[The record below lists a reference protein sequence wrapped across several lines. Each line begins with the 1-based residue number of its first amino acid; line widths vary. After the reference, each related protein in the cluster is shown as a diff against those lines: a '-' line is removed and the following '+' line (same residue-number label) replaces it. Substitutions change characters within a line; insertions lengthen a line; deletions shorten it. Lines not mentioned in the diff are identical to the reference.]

1 MSSAFVPLRVFFGH
15 QLFARGVPSQ
25 VSPPVQSRF
34 LAQAKLTARERR
46 RAVEQARTNT
56 HRDIKREI
64 ENRTEQLVSTVVSVP
79 GFVRERCCLTPR
91 MARVKVFLEKDN
103 LTDVSLFR
111 GRVRSGLVRL
121 FPELEQRGLL
131 RISDGFDLKVGGGD
145 VVKDSTDLRRGLEK
159 CENVG
164 SAIFVEVIPHNTPPP
179 KPPLSKRMQDIIDK
193 ARTAMSDRS
202 TKLHMISFYKFV
214 DIERPDIVSELL
226 QKTWCKM
233 GIKGRVYVAKEGVNA
248 QLAVPEVVLQD
259 FYDAMEGSWTERGES
274 LVPSEVV
281 GVFLNTDNVVHHSE
295 QPFEKLSVRPRDK
308 VLADGFEKPLDWNKA
323 GKEVPV
329 DEWHRLLMEESD
341 DVVVLDCRNSY
352 ESDVGHFEGAE
363 PLNTQTFRESWD
375 RLEERLRHEDRGK
388 KILTYCTGGI
398 RCVKVNAFLEQK
410 MGFTN
415 TGRLEGGIVSY
426 ARKLKEDGRLEE
438 SAFKGVNH
446 VFDGR
451 MGEVITEDLL
461 TRCINCG
468 QPCNLQ
474 TDCANLSCPRPFGQ
488 RMFVQCEDCAT
499 TMKGACSENCWQAV
513 GSSGV
518 LPEHTVTE
526 AKDPSDKKFV
536 RETSKNDQYADAFS
550 APERPLLRE
559 LREVTEKCFENRA
572 HMVSSHMQASLLR
585 MLVEITGGSRVLEI
599 GTFTG
604 YATIAMAA
612 GLPADG
618 TVVTCELDDSVC
630 EVAEQFFAKDLDHG
644 HKIRLYKGRAMETL
658 TSLAKQQ
665 IPAFDVVF
673 IDADKGGYKDYMDF
687 LLDNNLIRRG
697 GILIFDNVLFR
708 GEVPDIWAEG
718 ADKLPLPTD
727 DNEMVRKRMR
737 NLESARRTAKKLHSF
752 NQYIRDDE
760 RVDQVML
767 PLRDGLTIA
776 RRIR

>member
-1 MSSAFVPLRVFFGH
+1 MSPAFVPSRVFFGR
-15 QLFARGVPSQ
+15 QLFARGVAPH
-25 VSPPVQSRF
+25 VSPPVQTRF

-46 RAVEQARTNT
+46 RAVEQARTNA

-64 ENRTEQLVSTVVSVP
+64 ENRTEQLVSAVVSVP

-103 LTDVSLFR
+103 LTDVGVFR
-111 GRVRSGLVRL
+111 GRVHSGLVRL

-131 RISDGFDLKVGGGD
+131 RTSDAFDMKVGGGD
-145 VVKDSTDLRRGLEK
+145 VVQDSTDLRRGLEK
-159 CENVG
+159 CERVG
-164 SAIFVEVIPHNTPPP
+164 SAVFVEVIPHHTPPP
-179 KPPLSKRMQDIIDK
+179 KPPLSRRVQDVIDK
-193 ARTAMSDRS
+193 ARAAMSDRS

-214 DIERPDIVSELL
+214 GIERPDIVSELL
-226 QKTWCKM
+226 QKTWWRM
-233 GIKGRVYVAKEGVNA
+233 GIKGRVYVAREGVNA
-248 QLAVPEVVLQD
+248 QLAVPENVLQD
-259 FYDAMEGSWTERGES
+259 FYDAMNGSWTERGKT

-308 VLADGFEKPLDWNKA
+308 VLADGLEKPLDWNKA
-323 GKEVPV
+323 GNEVPA
-329 DEWHRLLMEESD
+329 DEWHRLLTEESD

-352 ESDVGHFEGAE
+352 ESDVGRFEGAE
-363 PLNTQTFRESWD
+363 PLNTRTFRESWD
-375 RLEERLRHEDRGK
+375 FLEERLQNEDRGK

-426 ARKLKEDGRLEE
+426 ARKLKESGMLEE

-461 TRCINCG
+461 TRCTNCG

-474 TDCANLSCPRPFGQ
+474 TDCANSSCPRPFDQ
-488 RMFVQCEDCAT
+488 RMFVQCVDCAA
-499 TMKGACSENCWQAV
+499 TMNGACSESCRQV
-513 GSSGV
+513 VKSGGV

-526 AKDPSDKKFV
+526 ANASSDQNCM
-536 RETSKNDQYADAFS
+536 REPSKNNQYADAFS
-550 APERPLLRE
+550 VPERPLLRE

-572 HMVSSHMQASLLR
+572 HMLSSHAQASLLR
-585 MLVEITGGSRVLEI
+585 MLIEITGGSRVLEI

-612 GLPADG
+612 GLPANG
-618 TVVTCELDDSVC
+618 TVITCELDDSVGD
-630 EVAEQFFAKDLDHG
+630 VAEQFFARDLDHG
-644 HKIRLYKGRAMETL
+644 HKIKLYRRRAMETL
-658 TSLAKQQ
+658 VDQAEQRV
-665 IPAFDVVF
+665 PAFDVVF

-687 LLDNNLIRRG
+687 LLDNNLVRRG

-708 GEVPDIWAEG
+708 GEVSDIWAQGTDE
-718 ADKLPLPTD
+718 LPLPTD

-737 NLESARRTAKKLHSF
+737 NLENARRTAKKLHSF

-767 PLRDGLTIA
+767 PFRDGLTIA